1 MMNRTI
7 SLPTAKK
14 SLYKLLGILMLSLAP
29 FAYGEDVLT
38 MEQALLQCQKSYLQD
53 SAQRLACFDA
63 IVSTNKAIVAPKD
76 VASNEDIVKPQN
88 TGQVKSGKN
97 SYFGNTIEKF
107 GQPLTYVER
116 KWRLNSKESWDISDL
131 EAHHLNYIVTAYSS
145 DPNDVASS
153 PTRPNLVNRGLDN
166 NDLMFQLSLKTQLL
180 DDLPLVRDLPWVTS
194 SRLWGAYSQ
203 QSFWQVYDSENSR
216 PMRENDFEPELI
228 LSLGL
233 DNVKDNQRR
242 SYIPRMVNLGL
253 VHESNGRSN
262 PVSRSWNRLYLETAW
277 ELNDAYTLIFRPWW
291 RIPEDSANDDNP
303 DIEKY
308 LGYGDL
314 TLRWDNVVKSKGASL
329 MMRNNLRSDNK
340 GYVKFDTYYRPF
352 DRDNLKL
359 YMMLTHGYG
368 NSLVD
373 YNHSDTTFGI
383 GFAVGE

>member
-1 MMNRTI
+1 MMNTPI
-7 SLPTAKK
+7 SLPTVINA
-14 SLYKLLGILMLSLAP
+14 LYKISSIWMLLLAS
-29 FAYGEDVLT
+29 FAYGEEAET
-38 MEQALLQCQKSYLQD
+38 IEQTLLQCKQNYGQD
-53 SAQRLACFDA
+53 SVKRLACFDA
-63 IVSTNKAIVAPKD
+63 VAGTAATTSLAKN
-76 VASNEDIVKPQN
+76 VARTDAE
-88 TGQVKSGKN
+88 TGSAATTQVKTAKHA
-97 SYFGNTIEKF
+97 YFGNTVEHSL
-107 GQPLTYVER
+107 QPLSYVER
-116 KWRLNSKESWDISDL
+116 KWRLNSKDNWDISDL
-131 EAHHLNYIVTAYSS
+131 EAHHLNYIVTSYSS

-153 PTRPNLVNRGLDN
+153 PTRPNLVNRDLSN
-166 NDLMFQLSLKTQLL
+166 NDLAFQISLKTQLL

-233 DNVKDNQRR
+233 DNIKDNQRR

-262 PVSRSWNRLYLETAW
+262 PISRSWNRLYLETAW

-291 RIPEDSANDDNP
+291 RIPEDRADDDNP
-303 DIEKY
+303 DIDKY

>member
-1 MMNRTI
+1 MMNTPI
-7 SLPTAKK
+7 SLPTVINA
-14 SLYKLLGILMLSLAP
+14 LYKISSIWMLLLAS
-29 FAYGEDVLT
+29 FAYGEEAET
-38 MEQALLQCQKSYLQD
+38 IEQTLLQCKQNYGQD
-53 SAQRLACFDA
+53 SVKRLACFDA
-63 IVSTNKAIVAPKD
+63 VAGTAATTSLAKN
-76 VASNEDIVKPQN
+76 VARTDAE
-88 TGQVKSGKN
+88 TGSAATTQVKTAKHA
-97 SYFGNTIEKF
+97 YFGNTVEHSL
-107 GQPLTYVER
+107 QPLSYVER
-116 KWRLNSKESWDISDL
+116 KWRLNSKDNWDISDL
-131 EAHHLNYIVTAYSS
+131 EAHHLNYIVTSYSS

-153 PTRPNLVNRGLDN
+153 PTRPNLVNRDLSN
-166 NDLMFQLSLKTQLL
+166 NDLAFQISLKTQLL

-233 DNVKDNQRR
+233 DNIKDNQRR

-262 PVSRSWNRLYLETAW
+262 PISRSWNRLYLETAW

-291 RIPEDSANDDNP
+291 RIPEDRADDDNP
-303 DIEKY
+303 DIDKY

-340 GYVKFDTYYRPF
+340 GYVKLDTYYRPF